1 MNYRLQIGHLK
12 GFHFHLYLQRL
23 NTRGCRENRLGSAQ
37 VESEIFR
44 SLKEISPR
52 LFHGSAGPALQGR
65 CFL

>member
-44 SLKEISPR
+44 
-52 LFHGSAGPALQGR
+52 
-65 CFL
+65 